1 MSHVDDGTL
10 HALVDNALDAQ
21 ERAVVETH
29 LASCGDCARRF
40 AESTAMVRQV
50 VLLLGA
56 LDEDEDEDSGA
67 VRIVPSS
74 APAAVSPDRIVEPK
88 VVRFQFRMR
97 TLRRVALAAS
107 VLVVA
112 GVSYSVGRNRDAA
125 PAMERAA
132 VSALSAPAA
141 RPVATPGAV
150 QAMPDSYVAAP
161 APAPAPR
168 LKSPAGPRTEGEPVL
183 ADRAAGGSA
192 DASSS
197 RKGSASVVA
206 AVAPAEPAASRALS
220 VPLPTVAIAAAAR
233 DSIAERRADA
243 DARSRES
250 SDALGRVQAQEQAR
264 AQQASPASQ
273 GPTRIRRGPTEQS
286 GQIVVTGT
294 SGAPQQ
300 TSAANV
306 ATAKSAAPKPVTI
319 AGYTA
324 LEDESLPSITRRRY
338 VSPNGP
344 PIVLLIMKRPTEQK
358 SAPAQELESAFVVY
372 STNGQSTV
380 RWRARGRNY
389 ELQGALGPDSLMKL
403 ATLFK

>member
-40 AESTAMVRQV
+40 AEATAMARQV
-50 VLLLGA
+50 MSLLGA
-56 LDEDEDEDSGA
+56 LDEDAGA

-88 VVRFQFRMR
+88 VVPLQFRMR
-97 TLRRVALAAS
+97 TMRRVALAAS

-125 PAMERAA
+125 PATERAA

-161 APAPAPR
+161 TPR
-168 LKSPAGPRTEGEPVL
+168 LKSPAGPRTESEPVL

-192 DASSS
+192 DASNS

-206 AVAPAEPAASRALS
+206 AVAPAEPAAARALS
-220 VPLPTVAIAAAAR
+220 VPLPTVAVAAAAR

-250 SDALGRVQAQEQAR
+250 TDALGRVQVQEQAR

-273 GPTRIRRGPTEQS
+273 GPTRIRRGPTEQL
-286 GQIVVTGT
+286 GRIVVTGT
-294 SGAPQQ
+294 SSAPQQ

-344 PIVLLIMKRPTEQK
+344 PIVLLIMKPPTEQK

>member
-50 VLLLGA
+50 VSLLGA
-56 LDEDEDEDSGA
+56 LDEDSGA

-88 VVRFQFRMR
+88 VVPLQFRMR

-125 PAMERAA
+125 PATERAA

-141 RPVATPGAV
+141 RPVATPGV
-150 QAMPDSYVAAP
+150 VEAMPDSYVAAP
-161 APAPAPR
+161 TPR
-168 LKSPAGPRTEGEPVL
+168 LKSPAGPRTESEPVL

-192 DASSS
+192 DVSNS

-206 AVAPAEPAASRALS
+206 AVAPAEPAALRALS
-220 VPLPTVAIAAAAR
+220 VPLPTVAVAAAAR

-250 SDALGRVQAQEQAR
+250 TDALGRVQVQEQAR

-273 GPTRIRRGPTEQS
+273 GPTRIRRGPTEQL
-286 GQIVVTGT
+286 GRIVVTGI
-294 SGAPQQ
+294 SSAPQQ
-300 TSAANV
+300 TSAANVATANV

-344 PIVLLIMKRPTEQK
+344 PIVLLIMKPPTEQK
-358 SAPAQELESAFVVY
+358 SVPAQETESAFVVY